1 MSEKA
6 NGVTEGGRNLLNNKH
21 VIVIC
26 DSIQV
31 KHALIKILHLYDTYV
46 GRGKIKLHSRQ
57 WFDIF
62 VKRRVAL
69 VKSGLHRG
77 GFLKFYEI

>member
-1 MSEKA
+1 MISISGMIGLINEEEEYDLHHQDDWADQRMGEKT

-31 KHALIKILHLYDTYV
+31 KHALIKILHL
-46 GRGKIKLHSRQ
+46 
-57 WFDIF
+57 
-62 VKRRVAL
+62 
-69 VKSGLHRG
+69 
-77 GFLKFYEI
+77 

>member
-1 MSEKA
+1 M
-6 NGVTEGGRNLLNNKH
+6 
-21 VIVIC
+21 
-26 DSIQV
+26 
-31 KHALIKILHLYDTYV
+31 HLYDTYV

-77 GFLKFYEI
+77 AFLKFYEI